1 MSTRNLSAGVVVVR
15 RQGAKLHYL
24 LLRAFRHWDFPKGRV
39 ESGEDPLQAA
49 CREVAEET
57 TLTDLRFRWGTD
69 YYETGPYRRG
79 KCARYYLAEVPT
91 GEVSLPV
98 SEELGRP
105 EHHEFRW
112 LGYRAARERLSA
124 RVRPVLDWAQER
136 LAGTPRSAS

>member
-1 MSTRNLSAGVVVVR
+1 MSTGRLSAGVVIVR
-15 RQGAKLHYL
+15 WQGQALRYL

-39 ESGEDPLQAA
+39 ERGEDPLQAA
-49 CREVAEET
+49 CREVEEET
-57 TLTDLRFRWGTD
+57 TLTDLRFRWGTE

-79 KCARYYLAEVPT
+79 KRARYYLAEAPT

-112 LGYRAARERLSA
+112 LGYAAARERLSP
-124 RVRPVLDWAQER
+124 RVRPVLDWAHEQ
-136 LAGTPRSAS
+136 LTGTPRSA